1 MGTENKNEFLDQLSD
16 YQYGFKDSA
25 NFVYRSKQ
33 GLDEEVVREI
43 SLRKGEPEWMLNFRL
58 KALAHFN
65 QAADAK
71 LGC

>member
-33 GLDEEVVREI
+33 GLMKRLYVKSHSARVNLNGCSI
-43 SLRKGEPEWMLNFRL
+43 SG
-58 KALAHFN
+58 
-65 QAADAK
+65 
-71 LGC
+71 